1 MKNSIFGLIFSLIL
15 RNIFEDFLSRGEK
28 DTLDTKLQKS
38 EFDSSLFQSSYA
50 TIFILIISEVVAWLI
65 GGPGEEVEVGEKQ
78 IYK

>member
-1 MKNSIFGLIFSLIL
+1 ML
-15 RNIFEDFLSRGEK
+15 RNKFEDFLSKGEK
-28 DTLDTKLQKS
+28 NTLDTKLHKS